1 MTPEDLVEIEEIKR
15 LKHRYCRLLDQKQ
28 FDELARTV
36 FAEDA
41 TASYGGGTHEFAGRD
56 AIVGWLTNAMSST
69 SMLTSH
75 IVSQP
80 EIDLVGTDEATG
92 SWALQDVVV
101 LVDLG
106 VTVRGASYYAD
117 RYVKVDGD
125 WRIAHTGYKRL
136 YEEIEPRRDDLKL
149 TASWWGT
156 DGRSSLG

>member
-1 MTPEDLVEIEEIKR
+1 MTPEDLVEIEQIKR

-41 TASYGGGTHEFAGRD
+41 TASYGGGAHELAGRD
-56 AIVGWLTNAMSST
+56 AIVAWLSNAMSST

-80 EIDLVGTDEATG
+80 EIDLVGTDGATG

-136 YEEIEPRRDDLKL
+136 YEELEPRRDELKL